1 MKQEILDLEFQNNF
15 MQRQIK
21 FRFWDLKNNTWVKQ
35 MGLYDD
41 GLIGDFS
48 ECFHNIAGKNGEYF
62 VAQQFTGLI
71 DKNGRDV
78 YEGDIVKTD
87 PDHFVAKLRARRESE
102 EYTEYTKGQVRWVN
116 EGFMVCQEYI
126 GATRISEYSVCDC
139 CPCGLEIIG
148 NIFKNKE
155 LLS

>member
-1 MKQEILDLEFQNNF
+1 

-21 FRFWDLKNNTWVKQ
+21 FRFWDLKNNIWVKQ

-62 VAQQFTGLI
+62 VAQQFTGLQ
-71 DKNGRDV
+71 DKNGRDI
-78 YEGDIVKTD
+78 YEGDIIKTD
-87 PDHFVAKLRARRESE
+87 DEILLVEYCE
-102 EYTEYTKGQVRWVN
+102 EYAK
-116 EGFMVCQEYI
+116 F
-126 GATRISEYSVCDC
+126 GAIIYLQDGVEPENSVWHWGEDLFHVY
-139 CPCGLEIIG
+139 GEVIG
-148 NIFKNKE
+148 NIFENKE

>member
-1 MKQEILDLEFQNNF
+1 

-48 ECFHNIAGKNGEYF
+48 ECFHNIAGKNGKYF
-62 VAQQFTGLI
+62 VAQQFTGLQ
-71 DKNGRDV
+71 DKNGRDI
-78 YEGDIVKTD
+78 YEGDILKIEITD
-87 PDHFVAKLRARRESE
+87 EVVPANNGRKINAS
-102 EYTEYTKGQVRWVN
+102 VRWDAFYARWITEGKIEKGLLDGEQYPFGCNENCYVDYYSSDSVN
-116 EGFMVCQEYI
+116 
-126 GATRISEYSVCDC
+126 AK
-139 CPCGLEIIG
+139 IIG
-148 NIFKNKE
+148 NIFENKE

>member
-1 MKQEILDLEFQNNF
+1 

-62 VAQQFTGLI
+62 VAQQFTGLQ
-71 DKNGRDV
+71 DKNGRDI
-78 YEGDIVKTD
+78 YEGDILAFKEGD
-87 PDHFVAKLRARRESE
+87 YLRGQDGLDDRLEVFWDIENSKFGIKFFSKYGGE
-102 EYTEYTKGQVRWVN
+102 GYTGK
-116 EGFMVCQEYI
+116 
-126 GATRISEYSVCDC
+126 SEYLSSYAKKTQ
-139 CPCGLEIIG
+139 IIG
-148 NIFKNKE
+148 NIFENPE
-155 LLS
+155 LLSAV